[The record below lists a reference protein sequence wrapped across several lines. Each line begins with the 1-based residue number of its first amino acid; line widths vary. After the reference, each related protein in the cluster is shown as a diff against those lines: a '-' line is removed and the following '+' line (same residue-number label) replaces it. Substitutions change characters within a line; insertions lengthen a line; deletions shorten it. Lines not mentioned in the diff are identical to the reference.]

1 MSATEPRAPLDQL
14 AGLVER
20 VTFHNE
26 ETGFCV
32 LRLNVRG
39 ERDLITL
46 VGHAPSV
53 TPGEYAT
60 ASGNWVTTA
69 STAARMVAGRSIVNL
84 GRPLTR
90 VASKVGVESG
100 RQRCD

>member
-1 MSATEPRAPLDQL
+1 MSGPDTRPALDQL

-39 ERDLITL
+39 ERVLVTL

-53 TPGEYAT
+53 TPGE
-60 ASGNWVTTA
+60 
-69 STAARMVAGRSIVNL
+69 
-84 GRPLTR
+84 
-90 VASKVGVESG
+90 
-100 RQRCD
+100 